1 MILWIKTHLLTL
13 PLMYLSSIPRTILTR
28 ILNEAIANAKGI
40 GLVIESMTTP
50 MSDGDRLRMVDEAG
64 AKIDKN
70 FTDLQTFYQRA
81 LLLSMNRARDLNDLA
96 ATKALWGLQ

>member
-13 PLMYLSSIPRTILTR
+13 PLMYLLSIPRTILTR

-40 GLVIESMTTP
+40 GLVIESMTTR
-50 MSDGDRLRMVDEAG
+50 MSDGD
-64 AKIDKN
+64 
-70 FTDLQTFYQRA
+70 
-81 LLLSMNRARDLNDLA
+81 RARDLNDLA

>member
-1 MILWIKTHLLTL
+1 MILWIMTHLLTL

-28 ILNEAIANAKGI
+28 ILNEAIANARI
-40 GLVIESMTTP
+40 GLVIESMTTR

>member
-1 MILWIKTHLLTL
+1 MDQD
-13 PLMYLSSIPRTILTR
+13 SSFDSST
-28 ILNEAIANAKGI
+28 
-40 GLVIESMTTP
+40 
-50 MSDGDRLRMVDEAG
+50 EAG

>member
-1 MILWIKTHLLTL
+1 
-13 PLMYLSSIPRTILTR
+13 
-28 ILNEAIANAKGI
+28 
-40 GLVIESMTTP
+40 
-50 MSDGDRLRMVDEAG
+50 MVDEAG

-81 LLLSMNRARDLNDLA
+81 LLLSMNPARDLNDLV

>member
-13 PLMYLSSIPRTILTR
+13 PLMYLSSNPRTILTR

-40 GLVIESMTTP
+40 GLVIESMTTW

>member
-13 PLMYLSSIPRTILTR
+13 PLMYLSSNPRTILTR

-40 GLVIESMTTP
+40 GLVIESMTTW

-96 ATKALWGLQ
+96 ATMALWGLQ

>member
-13 PLMYLSSIPRTILTR
+13 PLMYLSSNPRTILTR

-40 GLVIESMTTP
+40 GLVIESMTTW

-81 LLLSMNRARDLNDLA
+81 LLLSMNRARNLNDLA

>member
-1 MILWIKTHLLTL
+1 
-13 PLMYLSSIPRTILTR
+13 LSSIPRTILTR

-40 GLVIESMTTP
+40 GLVIESMTTR

>member
-1 MILWIKTHLLTL
+1 
-13 PLMYLSSIPRTILTR
+13 MYLSSNPRTILTR

-40 GLVIESMTTP
+40 GLVIESMTTW

>member
-1 MILWIKTHLLTL
+1 
-13 PLMYLSSIPRTILTR
+13 MYLSSIPRTILTR
-28 ILNEAIANAKGI
+28 ILNEAIANPKGI
-40 GLVIESMTTP
+40 GLVIESMTTRI
-50 MSDGDRLRMVDEAG
+50 SDGDRLRMVDKAG

-81 LLLSMNRARDLNDLA
+81 LLLSMNRARDLDDLA